1 MYEVIDLVAIFD
13 FIVKLAAGIV
23 TLSAAAAIIIPRSRN
38 WILKKL
44 TASEETEKR
53 VARLLVVEQ
62 DVEHMKK
69 TTSKTEKRVERL
81 VVVEKDVDAMKKT
94 TSVLLHDRFFQACLF
109 NLKRGYTTNVDL
121 ENIDHLWKQYSGYGH
136 NGYGEK
142 LYNKVNEL
150 EVRVNEYL

>member
-1 MYEVIDLVAIFD
+1 MHGVIDLVAIFD

-23 TLSAAAAIIIPRSRN
+23 TLSAAAAIIIPKSRN
-38 WILKKL
+38 WIIKKL

-53 VARLLVVEQ
+53 VKRLVTVEQ
-62 DVEHMKK
+62 DVE
-69 TTSKTEKRVERL
+69 
-81 VVVEKDVDAMKKT
+81 DMKKT

-121 ENIDHLWKQYSGYGH
+121 ENIDHLWKQYHAYGH
-136 NGYGEK
+136 NGYGEM
-142 LYNKVNEL
+142 LYKKVKEL